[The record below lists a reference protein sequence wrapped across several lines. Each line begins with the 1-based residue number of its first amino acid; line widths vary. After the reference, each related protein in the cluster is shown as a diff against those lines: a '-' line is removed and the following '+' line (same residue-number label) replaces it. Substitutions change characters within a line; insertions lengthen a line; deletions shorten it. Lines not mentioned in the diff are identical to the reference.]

1 MNVTLWIGQALLA
14 VLFGLSGVVKSTQS
28 RDRVIATNPTVT
40 KVVPVSFMRLAGVSE
55 VAGAL
60 GVVLPWATG
69 IARVLTPV
77 AAAGLALLMLLAA
90 ALHTRLRES
99 RGVVVTVVLGTL
111 AVLVSL
117 GRCVDL

>member
-28 RDRVIATNPTVT
+28 RDRVIAANPTVT

-69 IARVLTPV
+69 VARVLTPV

-90 ALHTRLRES
+90 ALHTRLREA
-99 RGVVVTVVLGTL
+99 RGVAVTSALLVV
-111 AVLVSL
+111 AVLVSV
-117 GRCVDL
+117 GRFVDL